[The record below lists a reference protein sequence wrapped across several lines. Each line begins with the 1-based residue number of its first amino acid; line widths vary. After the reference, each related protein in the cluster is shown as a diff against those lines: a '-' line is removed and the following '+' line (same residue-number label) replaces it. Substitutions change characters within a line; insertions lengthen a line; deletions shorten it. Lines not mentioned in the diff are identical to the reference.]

1 MWIKSLFSL
10 FLGHWAGMV
19 AFAASAHGGN
29 WISREPL
36 AILLQG
42 LRHPEIAQMYVWYLL
57 EQKKPTFK
65 HPWYLVY
72 AW

>member
-1 MWIKSLFSL
+1 
-10 FLGHWAGMV
+10 MV
-19 AFAASAHGGN
+19 AFAASAHGCN

-42 LRHPEIAQMYVWYLL
+42 LRHPEIAQMYVWHLL
-57 EQKKPTFK
+57 EQNNPTFK
-65 HPWYLVY
+65 HSWCPVY